1 MTAQWRVLGAG
12 SILPRAGY
20 GSSGYALCP
29 AAGER
34 STLFDCGPGTLRAL
48 GAAGLGLADVER
60 VVISHFHPDH
70 CLDLLALAFARRN
83 PALRPV
89 PSLELVGPRG
99 LGAWLERAA
108 ALYGEKSWL
117 RFEGTS
123 VREVDPANPGELDCG
138 SFTLSSRATGHTPE
152 ALAWRADLRSGGSVT
167 YSGDSGEG
175 PALAELARSSALFV
189 CECSFPDESAV
200 EHHLTPSSAAR
211 IARRAAVGTLLLT
224 HFYPELDPEDARRV
238 AARTFDGPIEL
249 ARDGSVHAI
258 EPGPSHAP
266 SCTGAPRLRG

>member
-20 GSSGYALCP
+20 GSSAYALQP
-29 AAGER
+29 ATGER

-99 LGAWLERAA
+99 LGPWLERAG
-108 ALYGEKSWL
+108 ALYGEKS
-117 RFEGTS
+117 
-123 VREVDPANPGELDCG
+123 
-138 SFTLSSRATGHTPE
+138 
-152 ALAWRADLRSGGSVT
+152 
-167 YSGDSGEG
+167 
-175 PALAELARSSALFV
+175 
-189 CECSFPDESAV
+189 
-200 EHHLTPSSAAR
+200 
-211 IARRAAVGTLLLT
+211 
-224 HFYPELDPEDARRV
+224 
-238 AARTFDGPIEL
+238 
-249 ARDGSVHAI
+249 
-258 EPGPSHAP
+258 
-266 SCTGAPRLRG
+266 